1 MEELPRER
9 SDHDYRR
16 RRPLMNETSKPIARP
31 SVVSAP
37 RILVVED
44 EIDLAL
50 LISYNLEA
58 EGYVVES
65 VARGDEAELRLAENA
80 PDLLILDWML
90 PGVSGIEICRRL
102 RAREATRTLPIIIV
116 TARREE
122 SERVRGLAVGA
133 DDYVV
138 KPFSVIELMARVH
151 ALLRR
156 SRPERIA
163 ERLYVGNLDL
173 DRLTRRVRR
182 GDRDI
187 RLGPTD
193 FRLLEYL
200 LEKPG
205 RVFSR
210 AQLLDLVWGRS
221 AEVDERTVD
230 VHIGRL
236 RKRLSKGKERDPI
249 RTVRGAGYAIDESF
263 GRTDWR

>member
-1 MEELPRER
+1 
-9 SDHDYRR
+9 
-16 RRPLMNETSKPIARP
+16 MNETIKDIARL
-31 SVVSAP
+31 SVASAP
-37 RILVVED
+37 RVLVVED
-44 EIDLAL
+44 EIDVAL
-50 LISYNLEA
+50 LLSYNLEA
-58 EGYVVES
+58 EGYVVEG

-102 RAREATRTLPIIIV
+102 RAREATRTLPIIMV
-116 TARREE
+116 SARREE
-122 SERVRGLAVGA
+122 LERVRGLAVGA

-138 KPFSVIELMARVH
+138 KPFSVIELMARVR

-156 SRPERIA
+156 SRPERVA
-163 ERLYVGNLDL
+163 ERLRAGDLDL

-205 RVFSR
+205 RVLSR

-236 RKRLSKGKERDPI
+236 RKRLTKGKERDPI
-249 RTVRGAGYAIDESF
+249 RTVRGAGYAIDDPF
-263 GRTDWR
+263 GRSDWR

>member
-1 MEELPRER
+1 ML
-9 SDHDYRR
+9 
-16 RRPLMNETSKPIARP
+16 IAD
-31 SVVSAP
+31 S
-37 RILVVED
+37 
-44 EIDLAL
+44 
-50 LISYNLEA
+50 LEA
-58 EGYVVES
+58 EGYVVET
-65 VARGDEAELRLAENA
+65 VARGDEAERRLAENP

-102 RAREATRTLPIIIV
+102 RARETTRTLPVIMV
-116 TARREE
+116 TARNQE

-133 DDYVV
+133 DDYVC
-138 KPFSVIELMARVH
+138 KPFSVIELMARVR

-156 SRPERIA
+156 SRPERVA
-163 ERLYVGNLDL
+163 ERLYLGDLDL
-173 DRLTRRVRR
+173 DRQTRRVRR

-200 LEKPG
+200 IEKPG
-205 RVFSR
+205 QVFSR

-236 RKRLSKGKERDPI
+236 RKKLSKGKERDPI
-249 RTVRGAGYAIDESF
+249 RTVRGGGYSIDEDF
-263 GRTDWR
+263 G

>member
-1 MEELPRER
+1 
-9 SDHDYRR
+9 
-16 RRPLMNETSKPIARP
+16 MNETIKDIAHP
-31 SVVSAP
+31 NVTSAP
-37 RILVVED
+37 RILIVED
-44 EIDLAL
+44 EIDVAL
-50 LISYNLEA
+50 LLSYNLEA

-65 VARGDEAELRLAENA
+65 VGRGDEAELRLAETA

-90 PGVSGIEICRRL
+90 PGVSGIELCRRL
-102 RAREATRTLPIIIV
+102 RAREATRTLPIIMV
-116 TARREE
+116 SARREE

-133 DDYVV
+133 DDYVI

-163 ERLYVGNLDL
+163 GRLYVGGLDL

-236 RKRLSKGKERDPI
+236 RKRLTKGKERDPI
-249 RTVRGAGYAIDESF
+249 RTVRGAGYAIDDSL
-263 GRTDWR
+263 GRSDGR

>member
-1 MEELPRER
+1 MRE
-9 SDHDYRR
+9 
-16 RRPLMNETSKPIARP
+16 MSKPIV
-31 SVVSAP
+31 STGVVSAP

-44 EIDLAL
+44 EIDVAL

-65 VARGDEAELRLAENA
+65 VARGDEAELRLAESV

-102 RAREATRTLPIIIV
+102 RARDLTRTLPIIMV
-116 TARREE
+116 SARREE

-163 ERLYVGNLDL
+163 ERLYFGDLDL

-182 GDRDI
+182 GERDI
-187 RLGPTD
+187 RLGITD
-193 FRLLEYL
+193 FRLLEHL

-263 GRTDWR
+263 GGRDWR

>member
-1 MEELPRER
+1 
-9 SDHDYRR
+9 
-16 RRPLMNETSKPIARP
+16 MNETSKPIARP

-44 EIDLAL
+44 EIDVAL

-102 RAREATRTLPIIIV
+102 RAREATRTLPIIMV

-163 ERLYVGNLDL
+163 ERLYVGDLDL
-173 DRLTRRVRR
+173 DRLTGRVWR
-182 GDRDI
+182 GDREVS
-187 RLGPTD
+187 LGPID

-236 RKRLSKGKERDPI
+236 RKRLSKGKQRDPI

-263 GRTDWR
+263 GRSDWR

>member
-1 MEELPRER
+1 
-9 SDHDYRR
+9 
-16 RRPLMNETSKPIARP
+16 MNETIKDIDRL
-31 SVVSAP
+31 SVASAP
-37 RILVVED
+37 HVLVVED
-44 EIDLAL
+44 EIDVAL
-50 LISYNLEA
+50 LLSYNLEA

-65 VARGDEAELRLAENA
+65 VARGDEAELRLAEKA

-102 RAREATRTLPIIIV
+102 RAREATRTLPIIMV
-116 TARREE
+116 SARREE

-138 KPFSVIELMARVH
+138 KPFSVIELMARVR

-163 ERLYVGNLDL
+163 ERLRAGDLDL
-173 DRLTRRVRR
+173 DRLTRRIRR

-193 FRLLEYL
+193 FLLLEYL

-205 RVFSR
+205 RVLSR

-236 RKRLSKGKERDPI
+236 RKRLTKGKERDPI
-249 RTVRGAGYAIDESF
+249 RTVRGAGYAIDDPF
-263 GRTDWR
+263 GRSDWR

>member
-1 MEELPRER
+1 
-9 SDHDYRR
+9 
-16 RRPLMNETSKPIARP
+16 
-31 SVVSAP
+31 V
-37 RILVVED
+37 
-44 EIDLAL
+44 AL
-50 LISYNLEA
+50 LIAYNLEA

-90 PGVSGIEICRRL
+90 PGLSGIEICRRL
-102 RAREATRTLPIIIV
+102 RARETTRTLPVIMV
-116 TARREE
+116 TARNEE
-122 SERVRGLAVGA
+122 SARVRGLAVGA

-163 ERLYVGNLDL
+163 DRLYIGDLDL

-182 GDRDI
+182 GDRNI

-193 FRLLEYL
+193 FRLLECL

-210 AQLLDLVWGRS
+210 AQLLDLVWARS

-236 RKRLSKGKERDPI
+236 RKKLSKGKGRDPI
-249 RTVRGAGYAIDESF
+249 RTVRGVGYSIDEGF
-263 GRTDWR
+263 GGSGRR

>member
-1 MEELPRER
+1 
-9 SDHDYRR
+9 
-16 RRPLMNETSKPIARP
+16 MNETIKDIDRL
-31 SVVSAP
+31 SVASAP
-37 RILVVED
+37 HVLVVED
-44 EIDLAL
+44 EIDVAL
-50 LISYNLEA
+50 LLSYNLEA

-65 VARGDEAELRLAENA
+65 VARGDEAELRLAEKA

-102 RAREATRTLPIIIV
+102 RAREATRTLPIIMV
-116 TARREE
+116 SARREE

-138 KPFSVIELMARVH
+138 KPFSVIELMARVR

-163 ERLYVGNLDL
+163 ERLRAGDLDL

-193 FRLLEYL
+193 FLLLEYL

-205 RVFSR
+205 RVLSR

-236 RKRLSKGKERDPI
+236 RKRLTKGKERDPI
-249 RTVRGAGYAIDESF
+249 RTVRGAGYAIDDPF
-263 GRTDWR
+263 GRSDWR